1 MFCGIRKIVS
11 SLHRNKKIMQRKNAH
26 IETVNGFS
34 PLGLDRGCGACSAVQ

>member
-1 MFCGIRKIVS
+1 
-11 SLHRNKKIMQRKNAH
+11 MQRKNAH